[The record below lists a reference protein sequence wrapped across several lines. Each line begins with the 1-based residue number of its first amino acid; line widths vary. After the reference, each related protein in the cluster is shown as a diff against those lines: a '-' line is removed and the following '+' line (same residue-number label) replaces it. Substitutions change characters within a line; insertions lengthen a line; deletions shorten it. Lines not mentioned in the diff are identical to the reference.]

1 MTPHHTKSRGR
12 LFLLAGG
19 HRSRDGSNPLPA
31 MMIASL
37 EVPSP
42 RIAYVGAASGDDR
55 DFFSS
60 IRNMLVESG
69 AGAVE
74 MVPLAGRRRVGTR
87 AAETLAR
94 ANAIFISGG
103 DVEEGM
109 QALQACG
116 AIQVLTDHFRS
127 GTPFMGISAGSIMLA
142 RAWVRWRDPDDGA
155 SAEIFPCLGLAPI
168 LCDTHDER
176 SGWTE
181 LRTLLALSPEGSIG
195 YGIPS
200 GGGIIV
206 DPDGAITPCGGPV
219 AILRNDGNTI
229 SIDDKRT

>member
-1 MTPHHTKSRGR
+1 MIPDHSKSRGR

-37 EVPSP
+37 GVPSP

-60 IRNMLVESG
+60 IRNVLVESG

-74 MVPLAGRRRVGTR
+74 MVPLVGRRRVGARGAGTLER
-87 AAETLAR
+87 AD
-94 ANAIFISGG
+94 AIFVSGG

-109 QALQACG
+109 QTLEACG
-116 AIQVLTDHFRS
+116 AVQVLTDHFHT
-127 GTPFMGISAGSIMLA
+127 GMPFLGISAGSIMLA
-142 RAWVRWRDPDDGA
+142 RAWVRWRDPDDA
-155 SAEIFPCLGLAPI
+155 SAEMFPCLGFAPI

-181 LRTLLALSPEGSIG
+181 LRALLALSPKGSIG

-206 DPDGAITPCGGPV
+206 DPDGSVTPCGCPV
-219 AILRNDGNTI
+219 AILRNDGDAI
-229 SIDDKRT
+229 SIDGKRT